1 MSLPVT
7 VVTVAY
13 GSSDVVR
20 KWVQEWSSTGA
31 SCLISDNGNRIPADI
46 SSKVR
51 VLPFT
56 GNKGF
61 GSGINRA
68 VRESTTPVVLI
79 TNPDTLPQ
87 HKDSLDVLY
96 DHHSPGSFTGA
107 VTVDKAGNEIH
118 STGIWP
124 SRNWVRSQVFRP
136 AESLWRSDRADWL
149 QGSLIMVH
157 RDDFLELEG
166 FSSNYPLYF
175 EDVDICSRAKKNGFN
190 MNVCSESGFIHD
202 EGSGSDRVTATRL
215 ACYHWGMLEFFRNH
229 DPASVTSVRKM
240 LIAKCILRLSAY
252 AVTDREAARGYYAAL
267 KSVYRGIAPTLPGGS
282 NG

>member
-20 KWVQEWSSTGA
+20 KWAHEWSSTGA
-31 SCLISDNGNRIPADI
+31 SCLISDNGNRIPSDI
-46 SSKVR
+46 SGKVR

-68 VRESTTPVVLI
+68 VLESTTPVVLI
-79 TNPDTLPQ
+79 TNPDTRPE
-87 HKDSLDVLY
+87 HKESLDVLY
-96 DHHSPGSFTGA
+96 DHHSRGSFTGA
-107 VTVDKAGNEIH
+107 ATVDKAGNKIH

-136 AESLWRSDRADWL
+136 AESLWRSDRVDWL
-149 QGSLIMVH
+149 QGSLIMAH

-175 EDVDICSRAKKNGFN
+175 EDVDICARAKKLGFN
-190 MNVCSESGFIHD
+190 INVCPEAGFIHD

-215 ACYHWGMLEFFRNH
+215 ACYHWGMLQFFRDH
-229 DPASVTSVRKM
+229 HPASVISVRKM
-240 LIAKCILRLSAY
+240 LIAKCILRLAAY
-252 AVTDREAARGYYAAL
+252 AVTDREAARGYYTAL
-267 KSVYRGIAPTLPGGS
+267 RSVYREIAPMLPGNS